1 VVACFVSAPQAI
13 RAAGTPVQPLPS
25 TVKTIQVHTHPI
37 KQHTPIHLPLF
48 STCLTS
54 ISTPHCFIVCAQD
67 KYQQKVYL
75 RGHGIPV
82 PDFMDVPDLSAAY
95 EAGQAYVTP
104 QDIAFPSLSICISL
118 LF

>member
-1 VVACFVSAPQAI
+1 MH
-13 RAAGTPVQPLPS
+13 LPS
-25 TVKTIQVHTHPI
+25 
-37 KQHTPIHLPLF
+37 F

-54 ISTPHCFIVCAQD
+54 VPSPHCFLLCAQD

-104 QDIAFPSLSICISL
+104 QDQAFPSL
-118 LF
+118 